1 MQVLSPMPNLQ
12 NRGMVKSDPVI
23 NMHHQITPIHYQVIT
38 LHTIH
43 ASFNYDISPMVDI
56 QKTQNSA
63 RIIRVH
69 LIYNISRHGPLS
81 RPR

>member
-43 ASFNYDISPMVDI
+43 ASFNYDISPMDLHTKDTKQRTHYTRAPNI
-56 QKTQNSA
+56 Q
-63 RIIRVH
+63 
-69 LIYNISRHGPLS
+69 
-81 RPR
+81 